1 MEPQAVGDDVGKEQ
15 EEGGVESANEL
26 GNFSMVEIPEETAI
40 LATLERMGFKDSS
53 WNMELLKI
61 NNNNMQRTLDDLIM
75 SAEWAPKLQ
84 ELEEMGFNDKEL
96 NRRLMMK
103 NKGSLKRVVK
113 EFVYMYRNPAG
124 KGEE

>member
-1 MEPQAVGDDVGKEQ
+1 
-15 EEGGVESANEL
+15 
-26 GNFSMVEIPEETAI
+26 MVEIPEETAI

>member
-1 MEPQAVGDDVGKEQ
+1 
-15 EEGGVESANEL
+15 
-26 GNFSMVEIPEETAI
+26 MVEIPDETAI
-40 LATLERMGFKDSS
+40 SAALEGMGFKDKS

-61 NNNNMQRTLDDLIM
+61 NNNDMQRTLDDLVA
-75 SAEWAPKLQ
+75 SAEWAPKLE

-113 EFVYMYRNPAG
+113 ELVYMYKNPAG
-124 KGEE
+124 TGKE

>member
-1 MEPQAVGDDVGKEQ
+1 
-15 EEGGVESANEL
+15 
-26 GNFSMVEIPEETAI
+26 
-40 LATLERMGFKDSS
+40 
-53 WNMELLKI
+53 
-61 NNNNMQRTLDDLIM
+61 M

-113 EFVYMYRNPAG
+113 EFVYMYKNPAG
-124 KGEE
+124 KSEE

>member
-1 MEPQAVGDDVGKEQ
+1 
-15 EEGGVESANEL
+15 
-26 GNFSMVEIPEETAI
+26 
-40 LATLERMGFKDSS
+40 
-53 WNMELLKI
+53 
-61 NNNNMQRTLDDLIM
+61 MQRTLDDLIM

-103 NKGSLKRVVK
+103 NKGSLKRVVQ
-113 EFVYMYRNPAG
+113 EFVYMYKNPAG